1 MNFSTLDPHAFTA
14 AAIACVVAVCSVTY
28 LASDARGDV
37 LTAEQS
43 LEQIENAHR
52 HEVYEKQD
60 AVQADFSVTFGES
73 TFGGTMLFTPS
84 MSKVRMQLDGG
95 ITIVYDG
102 DTAWLSPEDAK
113 VPGPPARFHVLTWP
127 YFMAAA
133 YKLDDSGTQHEYAK
147 AEPVTAGFG
156 KSQTGVKITF
166 DSGVGDTPDDW
177 YIAFVDRETNR
188 LSALAYIVTYG
199 KGQAKAEE
207 QPGIILYEDFEE
219 VDGVP
224 FATTWKFHHWDRDTG
239 VGDAKGSATLSNI
252 EFVTPP
258 DGAFDKPE
266 GAAEATMP
274 GS

>member
-1 MNFSTLDPHAFTA
+1 MNLLPSTRTFTA
-14 AAIACVVAVCSVTY
+14 AAVACVVAVGG
-28 LASDARGDV
+28 ARGDV

-43 LEQIENAHR
+43 LGQIEDAHR
-52 HEVYEKQD
+52 HDLYERQD
-60 AVQADFSVTFGES
+60 AVEADFSVTFGES

-84 MSKVRMQLDGG
+84 MGKVRMQLDGG
-95 ITIVYDG
+95 ITIIYDG
-102 DTAWLSPEDAK
+102 LTAWLSPADAE

-133 YKLDDSGTQHEYAK
+133 YKLDDPGTRHEYAK
-147 AEPVTAGFG
+147 AKPVSEGFG
-156 KSQTGVKITF
+156 ASQTGIKVSF

-199 KGQAKAEE
+199 KEQAKAEE
-207 QPGIILYEDFEE
+207 RPGIVLYEDFQE

-224 FATTWKFHHWDRDTG
+224 FATAWKFHHWTQDGG
-239 VGDAKGSATLSNI
+239 VGEAKGSATLSNI
-252 EFVTPP
+252 GFVTPA
-258 DGAFDKPE
+258 DDAFDKPE
-266 GAAEATMP
+266 GAVEAELP